1 MGCASL
7 APLKAVALRVRAA
20 RALGATTRVVRI
32 AEGATTA
39 AMFPVCFGSDPGR
52 ARPVAIFSRKKGR
65 CLKRRRAS
73 QWQRALLAVH
83 SRRVTKFEA
92 EIRFCLYR
100 IQSRSDLWKNN
111 FLLFVRRPVQRQHK
125 TFQPVTEMA
134 CASVRRFRLKLG
146 PFWTCPI
153 RPTHSFISQARGPR
167 ATARPPVPSTRAA
180 AMVVLEFGNSSTW
193 ALKAREPP
201 ASSFEE
207 KEKRKKAG
215 LVSLRKVLAAEG
227 EPSGAANDGTEV
239 GGAATS
245 ANRNF
250 SPRSAWPEGKFTI
263 TYPKG
268 YDPALGK
275 FGRSGGR
282 VVVQKLPAAERARLE
297 AEARAVAE
305 AAARARA
312 EAADALNLDEEY
324 LERVRAR
331 DEQAK
336 SRRRRSGTAATTTTT
351 TTTAAKPAPDPA
363 LLAEVGVDGAY
374 MAALAE
380 QEEKRRKVREAR
392 AVKAKAAAASA
403 ATMRLAAAFAVREF
417 DPEMAAYARAYA
429 DRAGERAEQRE
440 LVAASRK
447 AAAEAAAVA
456 VKNAGKAKTRGKRRR
471 A

>member
-100 IQSRSDLWKNN
+100 IQSRSKNN

-153 RPTHSFISQARGPR
+153 RPTHSFISPARGPR
-167 ATARPPVPSTRAA
+167 APARPPVPSTRAA

-215 LVSLRKVLAAEG
+215 LVSLRKVLATEG

-245 ANRNF
+245 TNRNF

-297 AEARAVAE
+297 EEARAVAE

-336 SRRRRSGTAATTTTT
+336 SRRRRSGTATTTTT
-351 TTTAAKPAPDPA
+351 TTMTTTTATKPAPDPA

-392 AVKAKAAAASA
+392 AAAAKAAAGSV
-403 ATMRLAAAFAVREF
+403 ATMRLAAAFAVRES

>member
-1 MGCASL
+1 
-7 APLKAVALRVRAA
+7 
-20 RALGATTRVVRI
+20 
-32 AEGATTA
+32 
-39 AMFPVCFGSDPGR
+39 
-52 ARPVAIFSRKKGR
+52 
-65 CLKRRRAS
+65 
-73 QWQRALLAVH
+73 
-83 SRRVTKFEA
+83 
-92 EIRFCLYR
+92 
-100 IQSRSDLWKNN
+100 
-111 FLLFVRRPVQRQHK
+111 
-125 TFQPVTEMA
+125 
-134 CASVRRFRLKLG
+134 
-146 PFWTCPI
+146 
-153 RPTHSFISQARGPR
+153 
-167 ATARPPVPSTRAA
+167 
-180 AMVVLEFGNSSTW
+180 MVVLEFGNSSTW

-215 LVSLRKVLAAEG
+215 LVSLRKVLATDEQ
-227 EPSGAANDGTEV
+227 SGATNDGTEV

-245 ANRNF
+245 TNRNF
-250 SPRSAWPEGKFTI
+250 APRSAWPEGKFTI

-275 FGRSGGR
+275 FGGSGGR

-297 AEARAVAE
+297 EEARAVAE

-331 DEQAK
+331 DELAK

-351 TTTAAKPAPDPA
+351 TTNPNPTTMTTTTTPAAKPAPDPA

-392 AVKAKAAAASA
+392 AVKAKAAAGSA
-403 ATMRLAAAFAVREF
+403 ATMRLAAAFAVRES
-417 DPEMAAYARAYA
+417 DPEMADYARAYA
-429 DRAGERAEQRE
+429 DRAGERAEQRQ
-440 LVAASRK
+440 LIAASRK

-456 VKNAGKAKTRGKRRR
+456 VNDAGKAKRGKRRR
-471 A
+471 LT

>member
-1 MGCASL
+1 
-7 APLKAVALRVRAA
+7 
-20 RALGATTRVVRI
+20 
-32 AEGATTA
+32 
-39 AMFPVCFGSDPGR
+39 
-52 ARPVAIFSRKKGR
+52 
-65 CLKRRRAS
+65 
-73 QWQRALLAVH
+73 
-83 SRRVTKFEA
+83 
-92 EIRFCLYR
+92 
-100 IQSRSDLWKNN
+100 
-111 FLLFVRRPVQRQHK
+111 
-125 TFQPVTEMA
+125 
-134 CASVRRFRLKLG
+134 
-146 PFWTCPI
+146 
-153 RPTHSFISQARGPR
+153 
-167 ATARPPVPSTRAA
+167 
-180 AMVVLEFGNSSTW
+180 MVVLEFGNSSTW

-245 ANRNF
+245 TNRNF

-336 SRRRRSGTAATTTTT
+336 SRRRRSGTATTTTT

-392 AVKAKAAAASA
+392 AAAAKAAAGSA
-403 ATMRLAAAFAVREF
+403 ATMRLAAAFAVRES

>member
-1 MGCASL
+1 
-7 APLKAVALRVRAA
+7 
-20 RALGATTRVVRI
+20 
-32 AEGATTA
+32 
-39 AMFPVCFGSDPGR
+39 
-52 ARPVAIFSRKKGR
+52 
-65 CLKRRRAS
+65 
-73 QWQRALLAVH
+73 
-83 SRRVTKFEA
+83 
-92 EIRFCLYR
+92 
-100 IQSRSDLWKNN
+100 
-111 FLLFVRRPVQRQHK
+111 
-125 TFQPVTEMA
+125 
-134 CASVRRFRLKLG
+134 
-146 PFWTCPI
+146 
-153 RPTHSFISQARGPR
+153 
-167 ATARPPVPSTRAA
+167 
-180 AMVVLEFGNSSTW
+180 MVVLEFGNSSTW

-201 ASSFEE
+201 ADSFEE

-215 LVSLRKVLAAEG
+215 LVSLRKVLAADK
-227 EPSGAANDGTEV
+227 PSGVANDGRTEV

-245 ANRNF
+245 TNRNF
-250 SPRSAWPEGKFTI
+250 APRSAWPEGKFTI

-336 SRRRRSGTAATTTTT
+336 SRRRRSGTAATTTTTTT

>member
-1 MGCASL
+1 
-7 APLKAVALRVRAA
+7 
-20 RALGATTRVVRI
+20 
-32 AEGATTA
+32 
-39 AMFPVCFGSDPGR
+39 
-52 ARPVAIFSRKKGR
+52 
-65 CLKRRRAS
+65 
-73 QWQRALLAVH
+73 
-83 SRRVTKFEA
+83 
-92 EIRFCLYR
+92 
-100 IQSRSDLWKNN
+100 
-111 FLLFVRRPVQRQHK
+111 
-125 TFQPVTEMA
+125 
-134 CASVRRFRLKLG
+134 
-146 PFWTCPI
+146 
-153 RPTHSFISQARGPR
+153 
-167 ATARPPVPSTRAA
+167 
-180 AMVVLEFGNSSTW
+180 MVVLEFGNSSTW

-201 ASSFEE
+201 ADSFEE

-215 LVSLRKVLAAEG
+215 LVSLRKVLAADK
-227 EPSGAANDGTEV
+227 PSGVANDGRTEV

-245 ANRNF
+245 TNRNF
-250 SPRSAWPEGKFTI
+250 APRSAWPEGKFTI

-275 FGRSGGR
+275 FVAGGADGGGSGAAR

-297 AEARAVAE
+297 EEARAVAE

-312 EAADALNLDEEY
+312 EATDALNLDEEY

-331 DEQAK
+331 DELAK
-336 SRRRRSGTAATTTTT
+336 SRRRRSATAATTTTT
-351 TTTAAKPAPDPA
+351 TSTTTSTTTPGAKPAPDPA
-363 LLAEVGVDGAY
+363 LLAEVGVDGTY

-456 VKNAGKAKTRGKRRR
+456 VDNEPGKAKRGKRRR
-471 A
+471 VMT

>member
-1 MGCASL
+1 
-7 APLKAVALRVRAA
+7 
-20 RALGATTRVVRI
+20 
-32 AEGATTA
+32 
-39 AMFPVCFGSDPGR
+39 
-52 ARPVAIFSRKKGR
+52 
-65 CLKRRRAS
+65 
-73 QWQRALLAVH
+73 
-83 SRRVTKFEA
+83 
-92 EIRFCLYR
+92 
-100 IQSRSDLWKNN
+100 
-111 FLLFVRRPVQRQHK
+111 
-125 TFQPVTEMA
+125 
-134 CASVRRFRLKLG
+134 
-146 PFWTCPI
+146 
-153 RPTHSFISQARGPR
+153 
-167 ATARPPVPSTRAA
+167 
-180 AMVVLEFGNSSTW
+180 MVVLEFGNSSTW

-201 ASSFEE
+201 ADSFEE

-215 LVSLRKVLAAEG
+215 LVSLRKVLAADK
-227 EPSGAANDGTEV
+227 PSGVANDGRTEV

-245 ANRNF
+245 TNRNF
-250 SPRSAWPEGKFTI
+250 APRSAWPEGKFTI

-297 AEARAVAE
+297 EEARAVAE

-336 SRRRRSGTAATTTTT
+336 SRRRRSGTATTTTT

-363 LLAEVGVDGAY
+363 LLAEVGVDGTY

-392 AVKAKAAAASA
+392 AAAAKAAAGSA
-403 ATMRLAAAFAVREF
+403 ATTRLAAAFAVRES

-456 VKNAGKAKTRGKRRR
+456 VKNTGKAKTQGKRRR

>member
-1 MGCASL
+1 
-7 APLKAVALRVRAA
+7 
-20 RALGATTRVVRI
+20 
-32 AEGATTA
+32 
-39 AMFPVCFGSDPGR
+39 
-52 ARPVAIFSRKKGR
+52 
-65 CLKRRRAS
+65 
-73 QWQRALLAVH
+73 
-83 SRRVTKFEA
+83 
-92 EIRFCLYR
+92 
-100 IQSRSDLWKNN
+100 
-111 FLLFVRRPVQRQHK
+111 
-125 TFQPVTEMA
+125 
-134 CASVRRFRLKLG
+134 
-146 PFWTCPI
+146 
-153 RPTHSFISQARGPR
+153 
-167 ATARPPVPSTRAA
+167 
-180 AMVVLEFGNSSTW
+180 MVVLEFGNSSTW

-201 ASSFEE
+201 ADSFEE

-215 LVSLRKVLAAEG
+215 LVSLRKVLAADK
-227 EPSGAANDGTEV
+227 PSGVANDGRTEV

-245 ANRNF
+245 TNRNF
-250 SPRSAWPEGKFTI
+250 APRSAWPEGKFTI

-275 FGRSGGR
+275 FVAGGADGGGSGAAR

-297 AEARAVAE
+297 EEARAVAE

-312 EAADALNLDEEY
+312 EATDALNLDEEY

-336 SRRRRSGTAATTTTT
+336 SRRRRSGTAAATTTT

-392 AVKAKAAAASA
+392 AAAAKAAAGSA
-403 ATMRLAAAFAVREF
+403 ATMRLAAAFAVRES

>member
-1 MGCASL
+1 
-7 APLKAVALRVRAA
+7 
-20 RALGATTRVVRI
+20 
-32 AEGATTA
+32 
-39 AMFPVCFGSDPGR
+39 
-52 ARPVAIFSRKKGR
+52 
-65 CLKRRRAS
+65 
-73 QWQRALLAVH
+73 
-83 SRRVTKFEA
+83 
-92 EIRFCLYR
+92 
-100 IQSRSDLWKNN
+100 
-111 FLLFVRRPVQRQHK
+111 
-125 TFQPVTEMA
+125 
-134 CASVRRFRLKLG
+134 
-146 PFWTCPI
+146 
-153 RPTHSFISQARGPR
+153 
-167 ATARPPVPSTRAA
+167 
-180 AMVVLEFGNSSTW
+180 MVVLEFGNSSTW

-201 ASSFEE
+201 ADSFEE

-215 LVSLRKVLAAEG
+215 LVSLRKVLAADK
-227 EPSGAANDGTEV
+227 PSGVANDGRTEV

-245 ANRNF
+245 TNRNF
-250 SPRSAWPEGKFTI
+250 APRSAWPEGKFTI

-275 FGRSGGR
+275 FVAGGADGGGSGAAR

-297 AEARAVAE
+297 EEARAVAE

-312 EAADALNLDEEY
+312 EATDALNLDEEY

-336 SRRRRSGTAATTTTT
+336 SRRRRSGTAATTTTTT

-403 ATMRLAAAFAVREF
+403 ATMRLAAVFAVRES

-456 VKNAGKAKTRGKRRR
+456 VDNEPGKAKRGKRRR
-471 A
+471 VMT

>member
-1 MGCASL
+1 MRYF
-7 APLKAVALRVRAA
+7 K
-20 RALGATTRVVRI
+20 
-32 AEGATTA
+32 EK
-39 AMFPVCFGSDPGR
+39 
-52 ARPVAIFSRKKGR
+52 RP

-392 AVKAKAAAASA
+392 AAAAKAAAGSA
-403 ATMRLAAAFAVREF
+403 ATMRLAAAFAVRES

>member
-1 MGCASL
+1 
-7 APLKAVALRVRAA
+7 
-20 RALGATTRVVRI
+20 
-32 AEGATTA
+32 
-39 AMFPVCFGSDPGR
+39 
-52 ARPVAIFSRKKGR
+52 
-65 CLKRRRAS
+65 
-73 QWQRALLAVH
+73 
-83 SRRVTKFEA
+83 
-92 EIRFCLYR
+92 
-100 IQSRSDLWKNN
+100 
-111 FLLFVRRPVQRQHK
+111 
-125 TFQPVTEMA
+125 
-134 CASVRRFRLKLG
+134 
-146 PFWTCPI
+146 
-153 RPTHSFISQARGPR
+153 
-167 ATARPPVPSTRAA
+167 
-180 AMVVLEFGNSSTW
+180 MVVLEFGNSSTW

-201 ASSFEE
+201 ADSFEE

-275 FGRSGGR
+275 FVAGGADGGGSGAAR

-297 AEARAVAE
+297 EEARAVAE

-312 EAADALNLDEEY
+312 EATDALNLDEEY

-331 DEQAK
+331 DELAK
-336 SRRRRSGTAATTTTT
+336 SRRRRSATAATTTTT
-351 TTTAAKPAPDPA
+351 MSTTMLTTTPGAKPAPDPA

-456 VKNAGKAKTRGKRRR
+456 VDNEPGKAKRGKRRR
-471 A
+471 VMT

>member
-1 MGCASL
+1 
-7 APLKAVALRVRAA
+7 
-20 RALGATTRVVRI
+20 
-32 AEGATTA
+32 
-39 AMFPVCFGSDPGR
+39 
-52 ARPVAIFSRKKGR
+52 
-65 CLKRRRAS
+65 
-73 QWQRALLAVH
+73 
-83 SRRVTKFEA
+83 
-92 EIRFCLYR
+92 
-100 IQSRSDLWKNN
+100 
-111 FLLFVRRPVQRQHK
+111 
-125 TFQPVTEMA
+125 
-134 CASVRRFRLKLG
+134 
-146 PFWTCPI
+146 
-153 RPTHSFISQARGPR
+153 
-167 ATARPPVPSTRAA
+167 
-180 AMVVLEFGNSSTW
+180 MVVLEFGNSSTW

-215 LVSLRKVLAAEG
+215 LVSLRKVLATDEQ
-227 EPSGAANDGTEV
+227 SGATNDGTEV

-245 ANRNF
+245 TNRNF
-250 SPRSAWPEGKFTI
+250 APRSAWPEGKFTI

-275 FGRSGGR
+275 FGGSGGR

-297 AEARAVAE
+297 EEARAVAE

-331 DEQAK
+331 DELAK

-351 TTTAAKPAPDPA
+351 TTNPNPTTMTTTTTTPAAKPAPDPA

-392 AVKAKAAAASA
+392 AVKAKAAAGSA
-403 ATMRLAAAFAVREF
+403 ATMRLAAAFAVRES
-417 DPEMAAYARAYA
+417 DPEMADYARAYA
-429 DRAGERAEQRE
+429 DRAGERAEQRQ
-440 LVAASRK
+440 LIAASRK

-456 VKNAGKAKTRGKRRR
+456 VNDAGKAKRGKRRR
-471 A
+471 LT

>member
-1 MGCASL
+1 
-7 APLKAVALRVRAA
+7 
-20 RALGATTRVVRI
+20 
-32 AEGATTA
+32 
-39 AMFPVCFGSDPGR
+39 
-52 ARPVAIFSRKKGR
+52 
-65 CLKRRRAS
+65 
-73 QWQRALLAVH
+73 
-83 SRRVTKFEA
+83 
-92 EIRFCLYR
+92 
-100 IQSRSDLWKNN
+100 
-111 FLLFVRRPVQRQHK
+111 
-125 TFQPVTEMA
+125 
-134 CASVRRFRLKLG
+134 
-146 PFWTCPI
+146 
-153 RPTHSFISQARGPR
+153 
-167 ATARPPVPSTRAA
+167 
-180 AMVVLEFGNSSTW
+180 MVVLEFGNSSTW

-201 ASSFEE
+201 ADSFEE

-215 LVSLRKVLAAEG
+215 LVSLRKVLAADK
-227 EPSGAANDGTEV
+227 PSGVANDGRTEV

-245 ANRNF
+245 TNRNF
-250 SPRSAWPEGKFTI
+250 APRSAWPEGKFTI

-297 AEARAVAE
+297 EEARAVAE

-336 SRRRRSGTAATTTTT
+336 SRRRRSGTATTTTT

-403 ATMRLAAAFAVREF
+403 ATMRLAAVFAVRES

-456 VKNAGKAKTRGKRRR
+456 VDDAGKAKRGKRRR
-471 A
+471 VA